1 VALNNEPTSSVF
13 DRARAAFGA
22 GVQAFEAGHTE
33 QAESQFLAA
42 LALLPGR
49 PSTLHN
55 LAAVRVRQKRPAE
68 ALALMDQALTT
79 APDDATGWYQRG
91 QVLQALGR
99 PVEALNSYDRVIGLR
114 PEDGAAWSQRGGILK
129 DMGQLTKAREAFQTA
144 LQHGAEPDLNRYFL
158 ASVEQALGVAASEAE
173 AEVPPSAPP
182 AYVAALFDSYADDF
196 DNHLVQQLGY
206 RTPALM
212 AELLPPGRRFAAA
225 LDLGCGT
232 GLMAPS
238 AAPHCQVLDGVD
250 LSAGMLER
258 AHALGLYRELY
269 HAEAVAHLQG
279 TLRRYPLVLAAD
291 VLVYF
296 GELTALFTGVARVLE
311 PGGLFVFSVEE
322 SSAPGAARAAGRAP
336 LGYELRASSRYAHSE
351 AYLREQA
358 AHHGFELAALHRGT
372 LRQEQQ
378 APIGGLLVSL
388 VRKSPGVIRPPP
400 GPPNQID
407 PKTISQGVF
416 LNANSGGLI
425 FET

>member
-1 VALNNEPTSSVF
+1 MALNSEPTSSVF
-13 DRARAAFGA
+13 DRARAAFVA

-68 ALALMDQALTT
+68 ALALMDQALAT

-99 PVEALNSYDRVIGLR
+99 PQDALASYDRVLQLN
-114 PEDGAAWSQRGGILK
+114 PQDGAAWSQRGGILK
-129 DMGQLTKAREAFQTA
+129 DMGRLAEARAA
-144 LQHGAEPDLNRYFL
+144 LRQALACGAEPQLNGYFL
-158 ASVEQALGVAASEAE
+158 ASVEQALGLAASEGGSG
-173 AEVPPSAPP
+173 VPKTAPP
-182 AYVAALFDSYADDF
+182 AYVAALFDSYADEF
-196 DNHLVQQLGY
+196 DSHLVQQLGY
-206 RTPALM
+206 RTPALL

-232 GLMAPS
+232 GLMAPHVGPQC
-238 AAPHCQVLDGVD
+238 AALDGVD

-258 AHALGLYRELY
+258 AQLLGLYRELH
-269 HAEAVAHLQG
+269 HAEVAAHLES
-279 TLRRYPLVLAAD
+279 TTSRYELVLAAD
-291 VLVYF
+291 VLVYI
-296 GELTALFTGVARVLE
+296 GELAAVFAGVARVLE
-311 PGGLFVFSVEE
+311 PAGLFLFSVEE
-322 SSAPGAARAAGRAP
+322 SGPAAAAT

-358 AHHGFELAALHRGT
+358 ARHGFELAALNRGT

-388 VRKSPGVIRPPP
+388 VRKSP
-400 GPPNQID
+400 
-407 PKTISQGVF
+407 
-416 LNANSGGLI
+416 
-425 FET
+425 